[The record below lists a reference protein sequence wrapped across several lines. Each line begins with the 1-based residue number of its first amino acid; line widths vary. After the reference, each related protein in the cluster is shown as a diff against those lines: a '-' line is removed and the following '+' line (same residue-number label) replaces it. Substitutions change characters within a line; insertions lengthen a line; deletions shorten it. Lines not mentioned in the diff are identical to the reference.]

1 MSQLNSRSSMPTS
14 MPLRRLNTSSILRC
28 SLFTCMCWYTYCA
41 CLFKLLALLSPS
53 LFLHTHPLSLSPIH
67 SPSTYH
73 TPGLS
78 HISFPTLDSSLPCP
92 PPQTPFSP
100 TPSHSPLPCFPQQT
114 PFSPTP
120 SHTPAHYPT
129 HHSSLSLPISIY
141 HLLPPSPL
149 HYRISSSFPTCQVMM
164 FTMGYRKHFGS
175 ELHVPTRKGKSSV

>member
-120 SHTPAHYPT
+120 SHTPAHYPILLPHT
-129 HHSSLSLPISIY
+129 ILPSLYLFQYTASS
-141 HLLPPSPL
+141 HLPPSTIESVL
-149 HYRISSSFPTCQVMM
+149 HFPPA
-164 FTMGYRKHFGS
+164 K
-175 ELHVPTRKGKSSV
+175 